1 MRGARDL
8 PLNIGGYQLPST
20 ARLELQKTSR
30 TLGALE
36 VANLTH
42 VPTGNGMQFMLT
54 MAVSS
59 PSPTFLEGC
68 FHAYA
73 PPDQAFPGTVLS
85 TGTEDYFDSGWDFAS
100 GLYRGSDAGLTHFN
114 LSDYNATDGYNTLAG
129 NVSWSAYRIHDQD
142 VRSQLPF
149 CGFVWQF
156 SPRRIFR
163 FTAAS
168 VWARRVP
175 PDLAERRHD

>member
-36 VANLTH
+36 VANLTR

-100 GLYRGSDAGLTHFN
+100 GVYRGSDAGL
-114 LSDYNATDGYNTLAG
+114 LLRQ
-129 NVSWSAYRIHDQD
+129 V
-142 VRSQLPF
+142 
-149 CGFVWQF
+149 
-156 SPRRIFR
+156 
-163 FTAAS
+163 
-168 VWARRVP
+168 
-175 PDLAERRHD
+175 